1 MNANAEPN
9 AGPPEVGLDEL
20 EAALAEGAVL
30 IDVRMPEEYEDM
42 HVPGAIHMPLSELS
56 ARSNEIPRDQRVY
69 VICASGSRSLAAV
82 GALNRGGWDTVSVGP
97 GTKGWFQA
105 GRPVESGGLER

>member
-1 MNANAEPN
+1 MNAAPGSSD
-9 AGPPEVGLDEL
+9 GPPEVGLDEL
-20 EAALAEGAVL
+20 EAALAQGAVL

-69 VICASGSRSLAAV
+69 VICASGSRSLAAA
-82 GALNRGGWDTVSVGP
+82 GALNRGGWDTVSVAP

-105 GRPVESGGLER
+105 GRPVESGGPER

>member
-1 MNANAEPN
+1 MNANPQPN

-20 EAALAEGAVL
+20 VVALAQGAVL

-42 HVPGAIHMPLSELS
+42 HVPGAVHMPLSELS

-69 VICASGSRSLAAV
+69 VICASGSRSLAAA
-82 GALNRGGWDTVSVGP
+82 GALNRGGWDTVSVAE
-97 GTKGWFQA
+97 GTKGWFA
-105 GRPVESGGLER
+105 TGRPVESGGLER

>member
-9 AGPPEVGLDEL
+9 SGAPEVGLDEL
-20 EAALAEGAVL
+20 AVALAEGAVL

-42 HVPGAIHMPLSELS
+42 HVPGAVHMPLSELS

-69 VICASGSRSLAAV
+69 VICASGGRSLAAV
-82 GALNRGGWDTVSVGP
+82 GALNRGGWDTVSVAE
-97 GTKGWFQA
+97 GTKGWFAA
-105 GRPVESGGLER
+105 GRPVESGGPGR